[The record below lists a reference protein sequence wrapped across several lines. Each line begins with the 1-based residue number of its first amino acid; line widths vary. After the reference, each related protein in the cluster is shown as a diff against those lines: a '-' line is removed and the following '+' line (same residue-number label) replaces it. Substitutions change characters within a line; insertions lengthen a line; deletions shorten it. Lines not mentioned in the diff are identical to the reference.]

1 MTVTDKTE
9 SEALLANDLRV
20 LVSELN
26 QRLEQASQRG
36 IDVELSIARL
46 WVVANPA
53 MKAELRIKITS
64 EVR

>member
-1 MTVTDKTE
+1 MAVIDKAE

-26 QRLEQASQRG
+26 QRLEQASEQG
-36 IDVELSIARL
+36 IDADLTVIRV

-53 MKAELRIKITS
+53 MKTELRIKITS
-64 EVR
+64 EIR